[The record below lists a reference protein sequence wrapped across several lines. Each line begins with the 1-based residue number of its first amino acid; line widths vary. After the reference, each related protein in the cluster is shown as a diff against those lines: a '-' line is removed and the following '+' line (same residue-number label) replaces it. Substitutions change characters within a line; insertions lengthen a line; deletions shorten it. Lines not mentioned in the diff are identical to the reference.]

1 MFGLQE
7 KAAEECLLTSGSVEF
22 TCMYPS
28 LRRFYFEF
36 EHFMW
41 KKVEGNFYW
50 ACDHQY
56 ISYVAVTIYALL
68 IYLGRKYMATRE
80 PFKWR
85 KTMAVWNLFLSIYS
99 LLIAVRI
106 GLPLLHFLTSEPLRD
121 NLCNAPDKNYGR
133 NTVGFYL
140 WTFVWSK
147 YFELID
153 TFFIIIHKK
162 PLIFLHWYH
171 HISVL
176 MFAWDSAA
184 KKAPAAPIFVVMNAS
199 VHFIM
204 YGYYFLTTI
213 KYKGKW
219 MSPMFITI
227 AQISQMVVG
236 SSTAIISLYYY
247 VTDKSTENPCQ
258 MNLHNLFSCFLMYG
272 SYLVLFLQF
281 FISKYIL
288 KNQKAS
294 FAGKKVN

>member
-1 MFGLQE
+1 MGQE
-7 KAAEECLLTSGSVEF
+7 KVAEECVVASGAIEF
-22 TCMYPS
+22 TCMYPF

-36 EHFMW
+36 ELDLW
-41 KKVEGNFYW
+41 KPFEAAFYW
-50 ACDHQY
+50 SSDY
-56 ISYVAVTIYALL
+56 PYFSYAVVTIYALL
-68 IYLGRKYMATRE
+68 IYFGRKYMATRK

-85 KTMAVWNLFLSIYS
+85 NTMAAWNLFLSMYS
-99 LLIAVRI
+99 LLITLRV
-106 GLPLLHFLTSEPLRD
+106 GLPLLHFLTSDSLRD
-121 NLCNAPDKNYGR
+121 NLCQPAALHYGR
-133 NTVGFYL
+133 NSVGFYL
-140 WTFVWSK
+140 TTFVWSK
-147 YFELID
+147 YFELFD

-176 MFAWDSAA
+176 LFSWDSAA
-184 KKAPAAPIFVVMNAS
+184 KEAPAAPIFAAMNAS

-236 SSTAIISLYYY
+236 TSTAILTLYYY
-247 VTDKSTENPCQ
+247 VTDKSEENPCQ
-258 MNLHNLFSCFLMYG
+258 INLHNVTSAFLMYG
-272 SYLVLFLQF
+272 SYLALFLQF
-281 FISKYIL
+281 FVSKYIL
-288 KNQKAS
+288 KIQEAS

>member
-1 MFGLQE
+1 MWLQE
-7 KAAEECLLTSGSVEF
+7 KAAEECVVASGAIEF

-28 LRRFYFEF
+28 LGRFYFEF
-36 EHFMW
+36 ELYLW
-41 KKVEGNFYW
+41 KPSAAAFYW
-50 ACDHQY
+50 CVDNPY
-56 ISYVAVTIYALL
+56 FSYATVTIYALL

-85 KTMAVWNLFLSIYS
+85 NTMAAWNLLLSIYS
-99 LLIAVRI
+99 LIAALRI
-106 GLPLLHFLTSEPLRD
+106 GLPVLHFVTSDSFRD
-121 NLCNAPDKNYGR
+121 TLCEHKEINYGR
-133 NTVGFYL
+133 NSVGFYL
-140 WTFVWSK
+140 TTFVWSK
-147 YFELID
+147 YFELLD

-162 PLIFLHWYH
+162 PLILLHWYH

-176 MFAWDSAA
+176 VFAWDSAA
-184 KKAPAAPIFVVMNAS
+184 KKAPAAPIFAAMNAS

-236 SSTAIISLYYY
+236 TSIAIFTLYYY

-258 MNLHNLFSCFLMYG
+258 INLHNVISAFVMYG
-272 SYLVLFLQF
+272 SYLALFLQF

-288 KNQKAS
+288 KNKKAS